1 MPSAIANPDH
11 RARGRQALLAALL
24 ATALI
29 ATWAAL
35 ASPAA
40 ATNHSYPA
48 TYSGTAATG
57 GTVEFD
63 VSADGINVTRFAVV
77 GVPTTCG
84 TITATAS
91 GAFPILA
98 NSFSN
103 GSPTATGLRFSGS
116 FPAAQ
121 QAQGGLSIRLVGFP
135 SCTSADVSWT
145 ARTSV
150 PPPDT
155 KAPQTKIRS
164 GPKGTTTSKKA
175 KFKFS
180 SSESGSKFQ
189 CRLDRKAWQS
199 CRSPRTYKNL
209 KKGQHTFRVRARDK
223 AGNVDAT
230 PAKRTWSVK
239 PQG

>member
-1 MPSAIANPDH
+1 MSTPATRPEGSF
-11 RARGRQALLAALL
+11 RRRGGPAALL
-24 ATALI
+24 LFVLAGLCGALSPV
-29 ATWAAL
+29 AGAA
-35 ASPAA
+35 
-40 ATNHSYPA
+40 NNFSYPA

-63 VSADGINVTRFAVV
+63 VSADGINVTRFAVSE
-77 GVPTTCG
+77 VPTTCG
-84 TITATAS
+84 TISATAS
-91 GAFPILA
+91 GAFPIIA

-103 GSPTATGLRFSGS
+103 GSPSATGLRFSGS
-116 FPAAQ
+116 FPSAQ
-121 QAQGGLSIRLVGFP
+121 QAQGGLSLRLAFP
-135 SCTSADVSWT
+135 SCTSDDVSWT

-155 KAPQTKIRS
+155 KAPQTKIKS
-164 GPKGTTTSKKA
+164 GPKGSTTSKKA

-180 SSESGSKFQ
+180 SSEGGSKFQ

-209 KKGQHTFRVRARDK
+209 KKGQHTFRVRARDA

-239 PQG
+239 AQG